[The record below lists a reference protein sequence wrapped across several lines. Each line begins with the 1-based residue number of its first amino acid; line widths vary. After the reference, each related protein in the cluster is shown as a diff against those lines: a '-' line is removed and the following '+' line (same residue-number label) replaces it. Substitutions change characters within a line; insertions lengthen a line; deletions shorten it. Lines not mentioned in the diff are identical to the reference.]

1 MDAFDILLVVGSSK
15 SMPSW
20 NNQLQ
25 NYASNVIHF
34 SGKTL
39 LADFLW
45 EKNTVPAE
53 KTSRIRRIISQM
65 NRAFKNEEVTCLK
78 KEWKG
83 SIYNL
88 VIT

>member
-20 NNQLQ
+20 NKQLQ

-34 SGKTL
+34 SGTYVYRY
-39 LADFLW
+39 
-45 EKNTVPAE
+45 N
-53 KTSRIRRIISQM
+53 
-65 NRAFKNEEVTCLK
+65 FKNEEVTCLK